1 MRYGGKDVRESKE
14 GCGKVGGEVCEEEL
28 PKARMQNRTAEKQRK
43 LKKVAQERDKDL
55 VKEYKGDERQ

>member
-28 PKARMQNRTAEKQRK
+28 PKARMQNRTAEETKESGTRK
-43 LKKVAQERDKDL
+43 
-55 VKEYKGDERQ
+55 RQGSGQGI